1 MATTI
6 GIFAHVDAGKT
17 TLSEQILYNT
27 GTLRALGRVDEKNAY
42 LDHDLIERARG
53 ITIFADEA
61 PFSINGKNFFI
72 IDTPGHADFG
82 GEMERSMCAI
92 DCAVLVISAVEGIE
106 SHTRTVWELL
116 RKNKIPTVIFIN
128 KIDRAGADANAIL
141 NAVKNRFSESS
152 ILFENPEEEL
162 ATINDELLNAY
173 LEGDEN
179 FDSLIK
185 KAVLSC
191 EVYPVVFG
199 SALKGEGVDKLL
211 EILENYCHREHDDEG
226 DFSALVYKVRH
237 EKGIGRITYL
247 KILSGSLLPRTVIN
261 TPAGDEKCGELR
273 RISGGKSETVK
284 KAVAGELV
292 AVGGLS
298 AKVGDTVGEKAKREH
313 KFNLIPL
320 LSVRV
325 SADKEV
331 PIPELLGD
339 LRELEDEEP
348 LYQIA
353 YNAELSEIHVQVMGE
368 VQLEVL
374 KSVMQERFGIEI
386 TYGECE
392 VVYKE
397 TISQPVYGFGH
408 YEPLRHY
415 SEVHFRL
422 EPNPG
427 RGIEFE
433 SEVSQDV
440 FGASWQRLIRTHVF
454 EKTHRGVLVGAPIE
468 DIKIVLIAGKA
479 HEKHTE
485 GGDFREAT
493 YRGIR
498 QGLMKAK
505 SVLLEPWLN
514 FEIEC
519 EPSLTGRILT
529 DIQVSGGRYDAPEFM
544 GENQIIRGAAPA
556 KILISYAR
564 ELIPI
569 SGGKARISLKF
580 YKYLPCR
587 EQDEVVKKL
596 GYEAER
602 DVENTAD
609 SIFCIKGA
617 GVTIKWDKA
626 EESMNLPLPKKPL
639 Q

>member
-17 TLSEQILYNT
+17 TLSEQILFNT
-27 GTLRALGRVDEKNAY
+27 GMLRALGRVDEKNAY
-42 LDHDLIERARG
+42 LDHDAIERARG

-61 PFSINGKNFFI
+61 PFSIGDKKFFL

-106 SHTRTVWELL
+106 SHTLTVWDLL

-128 KIDRAGADANAIL
+128 KIDRAGADANAVLDAI
-141 NAVKNRFSESS
+141 KSRFSESA
-152 ILFENPEEEL
+152 ILFDNPDEEL
-162 ATINDELLNAY
+162 ATVNDELLSAY
-173 LEGDEN
+173 LEADKS
-179 FDSLIK
+179 FDVLIK
-185 KAVLSC
+185 KAVLNC
-191 EVYPVVFG
+191 EVYPVIFG

-211 EILENYCHREHDDEG
+211 EILEKYCYREYNAEG

-237 EKGIGRITYL
+237 EKGSGRAAYL
-247 KILSGSLLPRTVIN
+247 KILSGLLSAREVIS
-261 TPAGDEKCGELR
+261 TPDGDEKCGELK

-292 AVGGLS
+292 AAYGLS
-298 AKVGDTVGEKAKREH
+298 AKVGDTVGKGANREP
-313 KFNLIPL
+313 KFTLVPL

-331 PIPELLGD
+331 PVPELLGN

-348 LYQIA
+348 LYHIA
-353 YNAELSEIHVQVMGE
+353 YNAELSEIHIQVMGE
-368 VQLEVL
+368 IQLEIL

-397 TISQPVYGFGH
+397 TILQPVYGFGH

-440 FGASWQRLIRTHVF
+440 FGASWQRLIRTHIF

-468 DIKIVLIAGKA
+468 DVKIVLIAGKA

-505 SVLLEPWLN
+505 SVLLEPWLK

-529 DIQVSGGRYDAPEFM
+529 DIQTAGGEYDAPEFM

-556 KILISYAR
+556 KMLISYAR

-569 SGGKARISLKF
+569 SGGRARISLKF

-587 EQDEVVKKL
+587 DQDEVVKKL

-602 DVENTAD
+602 DIENTAD

-639 Q
+639 